1 MKRPKLEDYYDVH
14 DPRGCST
21 SEIRMYDKAVEDY
34 ENYLKECKRIINFI
48 ETPVELGIKQTKL
61 KA

>member
-1 MKRPKLEDYYDVH
+1 MKKPKLEDYYDVH

-21 SEIRMYDKAVEDY
+21 SEIKMYHKAVEEY
-34 ENYLKECKRIINFI
+34 ENYLKETKSI
-48 ETPVELGIKQTKL
+48 ELDIKQTKL